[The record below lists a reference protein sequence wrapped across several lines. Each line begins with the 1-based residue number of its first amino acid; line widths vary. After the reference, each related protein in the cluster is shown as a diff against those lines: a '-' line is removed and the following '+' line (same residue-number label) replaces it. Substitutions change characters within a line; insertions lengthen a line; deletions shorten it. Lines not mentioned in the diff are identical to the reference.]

1 MLVQQ
6 QTLQFTEYSD
16 LYDKVVPQKHL
27 LRQINDLIDFSF
39 VYEELVS
46 KYCKDN
52 GRRAE
57 NPIRLFK
64 YLLLKVIYDSSD
76 VDVVERS
83 MYDMSFKY
91 FLGMTPE
98 EEVINPS
105 TLTKFRRLRLKDV
118 ELLDMLIGKTVTIA
132 IEKGIIKSNTII
144 VDATHSGSR
153 SNPYTPVQILKLRS
167 RQLRKSLY
175 ETDEAIKDILP
186 TKNEDDSLEHEL
198 AYTQALVDKV
208 SEDKVLINIPM
219 IQERLNMLRETLEDI
234 QDHYTT
240 SKDKDARVGHKTADD
255 QFFGYK
261 THIAITPER
270 MIVAATVTSGE
281 KGDGPQLPELVEKT
295 RKNGIQVDTVVGDG
309 AYAGDSNLKM
319 AKAGDFKIVAKVN
332 PCISQG
338 FRPEAENWDYNKDAG
353 MFVCPAG
360 HIAIRKA
367 RQGKKNVQTNQVY
380 TYYFDVEKCKACAL
394 RDGCY
399 KTGAKTK
406 TYNITIKTDTQQ
418 EQIAFQKTD
427 EFKYAYKDRY
437 KIEAKNSELKNV
449 FGYDRAESYGIDA
462 MRMQGAITMFAA
474 NVKRIIKILNG
485 GK

>member
-1 MLVQQ
+1 
-6 QTLQFTEYSD
+6 
-16 LYDKVVPQKHL
+16 
-27 LRQINDLIDFSF
+27 
-39 VYEELVS
+39 
-46 KYCKDN
+46 
-52 GRRAE
+52 
-57 NPIRLFK
+57 
-64 YLLLKVIYDSSD
+64 
-76 VDVVERS
+76 
-83 MYDMSFKY
+83 
-91 FLGMTPE
+91 
-98 EEVINPS
+98 
-105 TLTKFRRLRLKDV
+105 
-118 ELLDMLIGKTVTIA
+118 MLIGKTVTIA

-167 RQLRKSLY
+167 KQLRKSLY
-175 ETDEAIKDILP
+175 ETDGTIKDILP
-186 TKNEDDSLEHEL
+186 AKNEDDSLEHEL
-198 AYTQALVDKV
+198 AYTQELVDKV

-261 THIAITPER
+261 THMAITPER

-295 RKNGIQVDTVVGDG
+295 RKNGIPVDTVVGDG
-309 AYAGDSNLKM
+309 AYAGDSNLKK
-319 AKAGDFKIVAKVN
+319 AKAEDFKIVAKVN

-338 FRPEAENWDYNKDAG
+338 YKSEADKWDYNKDAG

-360 HIAIRKA
+360 HMAIRKA
-367 RQGKKNVQTNQVY
+367 RQGKKNAQSNQVY

-406 TYNITIKTDTQQ
+406 TYNVTIKTDTQQ

-427 EFKYAYKDRY
+427 EFK
-437 KIEAKNSELKNV
+437 L
-449 FGYDRAESYGIDA
+449 
-462 MRMQGAITMFAA
+462 
-474 NVKRIIKILNG
+474 
-485 GK
+485 